1 MTHALFQDTFI
12 GSIAHLRPRCLHF
25 GVRAMCHSS
34 EGLPEAAVQFMSAA
48 RDLPSEHL
56 ALLLLS
62 SIPSL
67 QLVFLTTSGRRL
79 ERSGYWWFDNKAFR
93 TSHAEDGYRTTTTT
107 TTTTTSAPLV
117 IELSEEQMYE
127 ASAREKMPLDIN
139 DD

>member
-1 MTHALFQDTFI
+1 MLTTHALFQDTFI

-56 ALLLLS
+56 VLLLVS

-67 QLVFLTTSGRRL
+67 ELVFLTTSGRRL
-79 ERSGYWWFDNKAFR
+79 ERFGYWWFDNKAFR
-93 TSHAEDGYRTTTTT
+93 TSHAEDGYRTTTA
-107 TTTTTSAPLV
+107 SAPLV
-117 IELSEEQMYE
+117 IKLSEEQMYE
-127 ASAREKMPLDIN
+127 ASEREKMPLDVN